1 MLGLLDSEKKTLRI
15 CVTVETQYRCVTDR
29 KTDGRDILPRH
40 SPRYGYVLRGNNV
53 RLNCTECSDRFK
65 VRFVVRLQLLSSIH
79 VYCLWMACCG
89 DSSVAHD
96 GGPKGREWISVLGG
110 QPVRPKKCRYDT
122 DTDILISAIYQRY
135 FWYIDPPLIGTTQY
149 SRLRSDSEDAQRNFT
164 NIRTCIIFTNIYAY

>member
-65 VRFVVRLQLLSSIH
+65 VRFVVRLQLLLSIH
-79 VYCLWMACCG
+79 CLLSLNDLLRRQQCSAWWR
-89 DSSVAHD
+89 
-96 GGPKGREWISVLGG
+96 PERPREDFGSWGTAS
-110 QPVRPKKCRYDT
+110 PAKKVPIRYW
-122 DTDILISAIYQRY
+122 YR
-135 FWYIDPPLIGTTQY
+135 YIDIGDLSTIFLIYRPTSNRYHT
-149 SRLRSDSEDAQRNFT
+149 
-164 NIRTCIIFTNIYAY
+164 I